1 MPAFTQ
7 FSLLKNRRFLPLLLV
22 QFLGAFNDN
31 FFKNAL
37 IILITYQ
44 LVTQSLLLQQLS
56 VTIAAG
62 LFILPFFLFSAL
74 SGQLA
79 DKLSR
84 KHLTI
89 IIKAFEC
96 FFMLL
101 AALGFYFH
109 TVSLLMF
116 VLFLMGTHSSFFG
129 PIKYAILPD
138 LLEKKELIA
147 GNALIEASTFI
158 AILLGTLLGG
168 LLVANHADIRLISSI
183 MLFIAGLGLLASFY
197 VPATTKANPDLKLN
211 LHFIQASLKII
222 QQVKTEKKVF
232 LAILAISWF
241 WLIGATFLTQF
252 PSFAK
257 NILHTNANIITIFL
271 VIFTIGVAC
280 GSLICNRLLKHQI
293 SMRWI
298 PISLWLMS
306 IFMIELYFASRH
318 PIDTTKNLISFS
330 AFFYSITHWRICLDL
345 LGLSI
350 SGGIYIVPLYTLIQ
364 TDTAT
369 EHRARTIA
377 ANNIINSL
385 FIVIASLII
394 VFLLKIDLTV
404 IQIFVLLGVINV
416 GVAIYATR
424 LIPQGLIKPLL
435 RSVLKLLYNVEL
447 NGFENYKEAGESVV
461 IVANHTSFLDVVL
474 LYAFLPEELLFAINS
489 FTARIWWIR
498 PFLYFSKVFEL
509 DPLNP
514 LAIKTLIKEVKKG
527 QKCVIFP
534 EGRITTTGALMK
546 LYEGPGLIADHAKVN
561 LLPIRL
567 QGAQYTPFSRLRGKV
582 QIRWFPKISIS
593 ILPPRKFIVDPAM
606 SSRKR
611 RQLISNQLYAIMVEM
626 LFRSTNYNKTL
637 FQSLLEA
644 KAIHK
649 GPTKILED
657 ITRVPINYNQL
668 ITRCFIL
675 GPYISRYTN
684 YQETVGL
691 LLPNMV
697 SAVVTF
703 FALQAY
709 GRVPAWLNYTA
720 GFAQIE
726 AACSV
731 AKVHCILTSRKFIE
745 AANLFELIAR
755 LSEKAIQIIY
765 LEDVKKDITWKDK
778 LRAGLFSRFPHYY
791 YYKKL
796 KKGTNPH
803 DPAVILFTSGSEGE
817 PKGVVLSHENIQA
830 NLAQMT
836 TQVDFNQRDIFFSSL
851 PLFHAFGL
859 TACVILPVYHG
870 IKTFIY
876 PSPLHYRKVPNMIY
890 ECNATIMFGADTFLA
905 GYGRYAHPY
914 DFYSIRYVFAGAEKL
929 KDKTRKLW
937 MEKFG
942 IRIFEGYGVTEAS
955 PVVSVNTPMQN
966 KPGTVGNFLPGI
978 RYEIEPVPEIKQG
991 GRLLIS
997 GPNVMLG
1004 YLSKELPG
1012 EVIPPSHGWYD
1023 TGDIVEV
1030 DTDGYL
1036 TIKDRAKRFA
1046 KISGEM
1052 ISLTAIENIIYDLW
1066 SDKHHAIL
1074 SIPDAKK
1081 GEQLILVTDHKLAT
1095 RQALIKFFR
1104 EKGLSELSLPRRLY
1118 FIDLMPLLG
1127 SGKVNYMAVKDWLDQ
1142 YLKTKRI

>member
-1 MPAFTQ
+1 MPVFTQ
-7 FSLLKNRRFLPLLLV
+7 FALLKNRRFLPLLLV

-31 FFKNAL
+31 VFKNAL

-44 LVTQSLLLQQLS
+44 LITKSLLLQQLS
-56 VTIAAG
+56 VTLAAG
-62 LFILPFFLFSAL
+62 LFILPFFLFSAFA
-74 SGQLA
+74 GQLA

-89 IIKAFEC
+89 IIKGFEC
-96 FFMLL
+96 IFMLL

-109 TVSLLMF
+109 AVSLLML
-116 VLFLMGTHSSFFG
+116 VLFFMGMHSSFFG

-138 LLEKKELIA
+138 LLEKNQLIA
-147 GNALIEASTFI
+147 GNALVEASTFI

-168 LLVANHADIRLISSI
+168 LLVANHVEIKWISGIILS
-183 MLFIAGLGLLASFY
+183 IAGLGLLASFY
-197 VPATTKANPDLKLN
+197 VPVTARANPNLKLN
-211 LHFIQASLKII
+211 LSFIQASFNII
-222 QQVKTEKKVF
+222 QQVRTEKKVF
-232 LAILAISWF
+232 LGILAISWF
-241 WLIGATFLTQF
+241 WLIGAIFLTQF
-252 PSFAK
+252 PSFTK
-257 NILHTNANIITIFL
+257 NILHADASVVTLFL
-271 VIFTIGVAC
+271 VIFTVGVAC
-280 GSLICNRLLKHQI
+280 GSLVCNRLLKHQI

-306 IFMIELYFASRH
+306 IFIIDLYFAS
-318 PIDTTKNLISFS
+318 KQSNYNVQNLIHFS
-330 AFFYSITHWRICLDL
+330 KFFYSIEHWRICLDL

-350 SGGIYIVPLYTLIQ
+350 SGGIYAVPLYTLIQ

-404 IQIFVLLGVINV
+404 IQIFLLLGLINV
-416 GVAIYATR
+416 GFAIYATR
-424 LIPQGLIKPLL
+424 LIPEGLIKPLL
-435 RSVLKLLYNVEL
+435 RRLLKFFYDVKLS
-447 NGFENYKEAGESVV
+447 GFENYKEAGESVV

-474 LYAFLPEELLFAINS
+474 LYAFLPDELLFAINS
-489 FTARIWWIR
+489 FTARIWWIK

-593 ILPPRKFIVDPAM
+593 ILPSRKFIVDPAM

-611 RQLISNQLYAIMVEM
+611 RQLISNQLYEIMVEM
-626 LFRSTNYNKTL
+626 LFRSTDYKKTL

-644 KAIHK
+644 KVIHK
-649 GPTKILED
+649 GNTEILED

-675 GPYISRYTN
+675 GSYFSRFTD
-684 YQETVGL
+684 YQDAVGL

-697 SAVVTF
+697 STVVTF

-709 GRVPAWLNYTA
+709 GRIPALLNYTA
-720 GFAQIE
+720 GSTQIE
-726 AACSV
+726 AACRV
-731 AKVHCILTSRKFIE
+731 ANVHCILTSRKFIE
-745 AANLFELIAR
+745 MANLFELIAR
-755 LSEKAIQIIY
+755 LSGKTIQIIY
-765 LEDVKKDITWKDK
+765 LEDIKKEISWKDK
-778 LRAGLFSRFPHYY
+778 LYASFFSRFSHYF

-859 TACVILPVYHG
+859 TACIILPIYHG

-955 PVVSVNTPMQN
+955 PVISVNTPMQN

-978 RYEIEPVPEIKQG
+978 RYEIELVPEIKEG

-1004 YLSKELPG
+1004 YLSNDQPG
-1012 EVIPPSHGWYD
+1012 EIIPPSHGWYD

-1030 DTDGYL
+1030 DADGYL

-1052 ISLTAIENIIYDLW
+1052 ISLTSVENVIYDLW
-1066 SDKHHAIL
+1066 PNKHHAIL
-1074 SIPDAKK
+1074 SVPDAKK
-1081 GEQLILVTDHKLAT
+1081 GEQLILVTDYKLAT
-1095 RQALIKFFR
+1095 RQLLIKAYK
-1104 EKGLSELSLPRRLY
+1104 EKGLSELSIPRRLY
-1118 FIDLMPLLG
+1118 FIEVMPLLG
-1127 SGKVNYMAVKDWLDQ
+1127 SGKVNYMLVKQWLEKQ
-1142 YLKTKRI
+1142 S

>member
-1 MPAFTQ
+1 MPAFTL
-7 FSLLKNRRFLPLLLV
+7 FSLLKNRRFVPLLIV

-31 FFKNAL
+31 VFKNAL

-44 LVTQSLLLQQLS
+44 LITQSLLWPQLL
-56 VTIAAG
+56 VTLAAG
-62 LFILPFFLFSAL
+62 LFILPFFLFSAFA
-74 SGQLA
+74 GQLA

-84 KHLTI
+84 RYLTI
-89 IIKAFEC
+89 VIKSFEC
-96 FFMLL
+96 IFMLL
-101 AALGFYFH
+101 ASLGFYLH
-109 TVSLLMF
+109 SISLLML
-116 VLFLMGTHSSFFG
+116 VLFFMGAHSSFFG

-138 LLEKKELIA
+138 LLERNELIA
-147 GNALIEASTFI
+147 GNALVEASTFI
-158 AILLGTLLGG
+158 AILIGTILGG
-168 LLVANHADIRLISSI
+168 LLIANHTHLRWISTIIIS
-183 MLFIAGLGLLASFY
+183 IAGLGLFASFY
-197 VPATTKANPDLKLN
+197 IPTTAKAKSNLKLN
-211 LHFIQASLKII
+211 FNFIQASVKII

-232 LAILAISWF
+232 LGILAISWF

-252 PSFAK
+252 PSFTK
-257 NILHTNANIITIFL
+257 NILQSDASVLTFLL
-271 VIFTIGVAC
+271 VIFTVGVAC
-280 GSLICNRLLKHQI
+280 GSLVCNRLLKQRI
-293 SMRWI
+293 SMKWI

-306 IFMIELYFASRH
+306 IFMIDLYFASNH
-318 PIDTTKNLISFS
+318 ASYNSKNFTNFS
-330 AFFYSITHWRICLDL
+330 NFFNSITHWRICLDL
-345 LGLSI
+345 LGLSV
-350 SGGIYIVPLYTLIQ
+350 SGGIYAVPLYTLIQ

-385 FIVIASLII
+385 FIVISSIII
-394 VFLLKIDLTV
+394 VFLLKIDLSV
-404 IQIFVLLGVINV
+404 IQIFLLLGIINV
-416 GVAIYATR
+416 GLAIYATR

-435 RSVLKLLYNVEL
+435 RKILRCLYNVKL
-447 NGFENYKEAGESVV
+447 SGFEHYKQAGESVV
-461 IVANHTSFLDVVL
+461 IIANHTSFLDVVL
-474 LYAFLPEELLFAINS
+474 IYAFLPDELLFAINS
-489 FTARIWWIR
+489 FTSHIWWIR

-514 LAIKTLIKEVKKG
+514 LAIKTLIREVKKG

-582 QIRWFPKISIS
+582 QIRWFPKIYIS
-593 ILPPRKFIVDPAM
+593 ILPPRKFIVDPTM

-611 RQLISNQLYAIMVEM
+611 RQLISNQLYDMMVEM
-626 LFRSTNYNKTL
+626 LFCSTDYNKTL

-644 KAIHK
+644 KSIHK

-657 ITRVPINYNQL
+657 ITRVAINYNQL

-675 GPYISRYTN
+675 GPYICRYTK

-691 LLPNMV
+691 LLPNMI
-697 SAVVTF
+697 SAVVSF
-703 FALQAY
+703 FTLQAY
-709 GRVPAWLNYTA
+709 GRIPALLNYTA
-720 GFAQIE
+720 GIAQIE
-726 AACSV
+726 SACKV
-731 AKVHCILTSRKFIE
+731 AQVHCIFTSRKFIE
-745 AANLFELIAR
+745 VTNLFELINR
-755 LSEKAIQIIY
+755 LNKKSVQIIY
-765 LEDVKKDITWKDK
+765 LEDLKKEITWKDK
-778 LRAGLFSRFPHYY
+778 LRASLLSQFPHY

-796 KKGTNPH
+796 KKATNPQ

-817 PKGVVLSHENIQA
+817 PKGVVLSHKNIQA

-859 TACVILPVYHG
+859 TACIILPIYHG

-929 KDKTRKLW
+929 KEKTRKLW

-955 PVVSVNTPMQN
+955 PVISVNTPMQN

-978 RYEIEPVPEIKQG
+978 RYEIEPISEIKQG

-997 GPNVMLG
+997 GPNIMLG
-1004 YLSKELPG
+1004 YLSTEQIG
-1012 EVIPPSHGWYD
+1012 EIIPPSHGWYD

-1030 DTDGYL
+1030 DAEGYL

-1052 ISLTAIENIIYDLW
+1052 VSLTGVENIIYDLW
-1066 SDKHHAIL
+1066 PDKHHAIL
-1074 SIPDAKK
+1074 SVPDTKK
-1081 GEQLILVTDHKLAT
+1081 GEQLVLVTDYKLAT
-1095 RQALIKFFR
+1095 RLMLIKTFKV
-1104 EKGLSELSLPRRLY
+1104 KGLPEISLPRKLC
-1118 FIDLMPLLG
+1118 FIDNMPLLG
-1127 SGKVNYMAVKDWLDQ
+1127 SGKVNYLAVKNWLEQ
-1142 YLKTKRI
+1142 QF